1 MNKFFISVYSLFYK
15 NITNFAP
22 SFLNSVNM
30 DLTISMNT
38 VLNFLHSMELS
49 TSNKQWLADHLYEE
63 VKAEKAASEREQSQ
77 AGLASAE
84 REQARPEVKAAATTH
99 NSWPKIRRED
109 MRISPEVMKLVE
121 DIEPLPDDF
130 DYDKARL
137 DYLLKKHG

>member
-1 MNKFFISVYSLFYK
+1 
-15 NITNFAP
+15 
-22 SFLNSVNM
+22 M

-38 VLNFLHSMELS
+38 VLNFLHSMALS

-63 VKAEKAASEREQSQ
+63 VKAERLRVSEQSSGMQ
-77 AGLASAE
+77 
-84 REQARPEVKAAATTH
+84 KAAATT
-99 NSWPKIRRED
+99 NIGWPKIRRED
-109 MRISPEVMKLVE
+109 MRISPKVMKLVE

>member
-1 MNKFFISVYSLFYK
+1 MNK
-15 NITNFAP
+15 
-22 SFLNSVNM
+22 

-38 VLNFLHSMELS
+38 VLNFLHSMALS

-63 VKAEKAASEREQSQ
+63 VKAER
-77 AGLASAE
+77 
-84 REQARPEVKAAATTH
+84 KAAATT
-99 NSWPKIRRED
+99 NNGWPKIRRED